1 MRCLHIS
8 DTYLRIYGW
17 IASDG
22 THHPEG
28 ERICSLR
35 KMNLRAILL
44 FTLISFVLAAIDLR
58 AEAPPGVATPQPKQ
72 TDLQKKKLGSTRPVH
87 ALGDILLAG
96 QPQPEDFAIL
106 KQAGIKTIITLRKAQ
121 ELPWNEADVAKQHG
135 IKFVEV
141 PFAGPDEL
149 KPEVFDQ
156 VLKILRDKKRGPTVL
171 HCGSANRVGGIWYAY
186 RVLDGKQSPQTALA
200 EAKVVGLRTPG
211 YLQKAQ
217 EYVAR
222 RAKQCE
228 KQASAKEKE

>member
-1 MRCLHIS
+1 MNRCPVILVA
-8 DTYLRIYGW
+8 TVL
-17 IASDG
+17 
-22 THHPEG
+22 
-28 ERICSLR
+28 SL
-35 KMNLRAILL
+35 
-44 FTLISFVLAAIDLR
+44 FVAIDVR
-58 AEAPPGVATPQPKQ
+58 AEAPPAVATPQPKQ

-87 ALGDILLAG
+87 ALGDIYLAG

-106 KQAGIKTIITLRKAQ
+106 KQAGIKTVITLRKAQ

-135 IKFVEV
+135 MKFVEV

-186 RVLDGKQSPQTALA
+186 RVLDGKQSPQAALE

-222 RAKQCE
+222 QAKQNQ
-228 KQASAKEKE
+228 KQASAKE